1 MCTPN
6 YITIYSPRFQII
18 VVGQLTIIWKQRE
31 STSFIWLLNYEDFE
45 TN

>member
-1 MCTPN
+1 MCNPN

-18 VVGQLTIIWKQRE
+18 VVDNNLETEGE
-31 STSFIWLLNYEDFE
+31 YTSFIWLLNYEDFE